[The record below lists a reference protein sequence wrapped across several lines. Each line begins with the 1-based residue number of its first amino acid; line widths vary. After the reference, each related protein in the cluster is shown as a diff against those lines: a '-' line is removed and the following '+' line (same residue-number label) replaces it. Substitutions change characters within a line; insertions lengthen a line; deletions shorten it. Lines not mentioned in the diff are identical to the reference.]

1 MPKTKGLWHKK
12 ELFPC
17 FLCQKKKG
25 FGITKG
31 VYLAFYAKAVSKA
44 NASYYASVAALPTMA
59 AFVAFLV
66 SVTTLMAFMA
76 TLMTFLMVMVADCV
90 RVVLKCSG
98 NESLDGLVSIAC
110 NSWKELDSHLLQSH
124 SGTHSDSATD
134 QNLNLSCAQEACKC
148 SMACSVCVDHL

>member
-1 MPKTKGLWHKK
+1 
-12 ELFPC
+12 
-17 FLCQKKKG
+17 
-25 FGITKG
+25 
-31 VYLAFYAKAVSKA
+31 
-44 NASYYASVAALPTMA
+44 MA

-66 SVTTLMAFMA
+66 SMTTLMAFMT

-90 RVVLKCSG
+90 WVVLECSG

-110 NSWKELDSHLLQSH
+110 NSWKKLDSQLLQSH

-134 QNLNLSCAQEACKC
+134 QNLNLSGTQEACKG